1 MEKIAEAHGGGAVR
15 GTWTDIDPTRY
26 DEAHE
31 VQGLELDPG
40 YFISPY
46 DVPDGVRLL
55 FTANRG
61 YLIELRYLTDQEKI
75 EFAETELPGI
85 HFGMGRHSNRL
96 VSLEVAA
103 TSEFPEWEKVESML
117 SKLASPRNFT
127 NHFVARSVLRDYWSR
142 LAEQVRELETGQ

>member
-1 MEKIAEAHGGGAVR
+1 MEKITEAHGGGAVR
-15 GTWTDIDPTRY
+15 GRWTDIDPTKY

-31 VQGLELDPG
+31 VQGLELDAG

-55 FTANRG
+55 FTARKD

-75 EFAETELPGI
+75 EFMETELPEI
-85 HFGMGRHSNRL
+85 HFGLGRHSNRL

-103 TSEFPEWEKVESML
+103 TKEFPEWEKVESVL
-117 SKLASPRNFT
+117 AKLTSQKNTT
-127 NHFVARSVLRDYWSR
+127 NHFVARSVLRDIWSL
-142 LAEQVRELETGQ
+142 LAKQVQELQTG

>member
-1 MEKIAEAHGGGAVR
+1 MEKITKAHGGGTVTGR
-15 GTWTDIDPTRY
+15 WTDIDPTKY

-31 VQGLELDPG
+31 VQGLELDAG

-55 FTANRG
+55 FTAQRG

-75 EFAETELPGI
+75 DFTETELPEI
-85 HFGMGRHSNRL
+85 HFGLGRHSNRL

-103 TSEFPEWEKVESML
+103 TKGFPEWEKVESLL
-117 SKLASPRNFT
+117 SRLTSQRNHT
-127 NHFVARSVLRDYWSR
+127 NHFVARSVLRDFWSR
-142 LAEQVRELETGQ
+142 LAEQVREMQTG